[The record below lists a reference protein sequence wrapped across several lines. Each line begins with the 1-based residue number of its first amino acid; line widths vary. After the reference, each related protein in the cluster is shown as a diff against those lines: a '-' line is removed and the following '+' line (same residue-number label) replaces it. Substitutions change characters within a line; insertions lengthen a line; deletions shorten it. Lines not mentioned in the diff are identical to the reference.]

1 MHLLLN
7 IPTPFTALGA
17 RVIAAA
23 GSSTKLD
30 IAKRYGGADYVVNY
44 TKPQWQKEVMKI
56 TSDHGAD
63 VIYDPVGIITGIL
76 RHP

>member
-1 MHLLLN
+1 MPCPLLN
-7 IPTPFTALGA
+7 IPIAALGA

-56 TSDHGAD
+56 TGGHGAD
-63 VIYDPVGIITGIL
+63 VIYDPVGIITGIS